1 MDIDWAGDEVIAFAL
16 DIFRERGVKVTVF
29 ATHETPALRNLDEEL
44 FEVGIH
50 PRFDTVEGAGREI
63 ERLLRL
69 FPGARGVRSHSLFQ
83 SSPILDMFVDSGLK
97 YDCNLYLPK
106 QEGLRPFVNWNGLIR
121 IPYFWEDGGH
131 MLYGDPW
138 TPGALGMDRPGLKI
152 FNFHPVHIFLN
163 TEKLERYRE
172 AKPHLK
178 DAEKLRGFSNPES
191 SGNGTRIFLNQLLQH
206 IQDKKV
212 SPPTLREVATM
223 SVDEKQGLS

>member
-1 MDIDWAGDEVIAFAL
+1 
-16 DIFRERGVKVTVF
+16 
-29 ATHETPALRNLDEEL
+29 
-44 FEVGIH
+44 
-50 PRFDTVEGAGREI
+50 
-63 ERLLRL
+63 
-69 FPGARGVRSHSLFQ
+69 
-83 SSPILDMFVDSGLK
+83 MFVDSGLK

-178 DAEKLRGFSNPES
+178 DAEKLRGATAKAAHRNEDAKIALGKADRYWKNYTNIMDGMFIGANM
-191 SGNGTRIFLNQLLQH
+191 
-206 IQDKKV
+206 
-212 SPPTLREVATM
+212 LRSKNFKNWHVHDVAVTQEYT
-223 SVDEKQGLS
+223 DLGGDAN